1 MVAGQ
6 HGFPPLIAHLAR
18 LHHLPKAR
26 SLRILGLAP
35 HRRPDRI
42 PHEHRLWKARP
53 VIATGLLP
61 TRTKVWVDAKAE
73 FHEDG
78 KDFNVAVL
86 DTFQASMAEDA
97 LTPPLIPEWI
107 EVSNVIWPK
116 LQAAIVGDKSAKDAL
131 DAAPKA
137 AATIMPDAGYN

>member
-26 SLRILGLAP
+26 SLRILRPAP
-35 HRRPDRI
+35 QRRPDRI
-42 PHEHRLWKARP
+42 PHEHRLREPQP
-53 VIATGLLP
+53 VIATSRLP

-73 FHEDG
+73 FHKDG

-97 LTPPLIPEWI
+97 FTPPLIWEWI

-116 LQAAIVGDKSAKDAL
+116 LQAAIVGDMSSKDAL

-137 AATIMPDAGYN
+137 AATVMPDAGYN

>member
-1 MVAGQ
+1 M
-6 HGFPPLIAHLAR
+6 
-18 LHHLPKAR
+18 
-26 SLRILGLAP
+26 
-35 HRRPDRI
+35 
-42 PHEHRLWKARP
+42 
-53 VIATGLLP
+53 P

-73 FHEDG
+73 FHKDG

-97 LTPPLIPEWI
+97 FTPPLIPEWI